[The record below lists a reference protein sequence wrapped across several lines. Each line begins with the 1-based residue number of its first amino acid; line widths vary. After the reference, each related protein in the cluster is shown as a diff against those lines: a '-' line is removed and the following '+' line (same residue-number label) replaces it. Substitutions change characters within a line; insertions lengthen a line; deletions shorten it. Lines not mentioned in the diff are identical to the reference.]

1 MHLDHLPGSFF
12 GPPTLVDLVRH
23 RAMHQP
29 HDLAF
34 GYLHEGD
41 DEYTPLTN
49 SELDRRAR
57 AVAAWLE
64 DKGLVGERAMLLYP
78 PGLDFIVAFFGCL
91 YAGVTAVPVY
101 PPRKNRSVL
110 RVQAIADDCAAKV
123 ALTNTDVMERI
134 EGPLEDAPS
143 LKSLHWLDTNLI
155 HDGAELDWI
164 MPDIHGETL
173 AFLQYTSGSTG
184 TPKGVML
191 NHANLLHNSAQIAYA
206 FENTRSGTGV
216 FWLPNY
222 HDMGLIGGILQ
233 PLYVGRP
240 NILMSPMSFLQRPFK
255 WLSAI
260 TRYGA
265 TVSGGPN
272 FAYDLCVK
280 KIKPEQVAQLD
291 LSTWKV
297 AFNGAEPVRP
307 ETLDAF
313 VEKFGPCGFRREAFY
328 PCFGL
333 AEATLIVTGGFMTL
347 APTQTYFDAQMLK
360 KGWAVEVAA
369 DAPHAQEMVGNG
381 TTLQDQVVAIV
392 NPDTENICK
401 EGEVGEIWSRGPSMA
416 EGYWGRPEFSDATFR
431 AVIKDLGA
439 GPFFRTGDLGFTW
452 KDELYVSGRL
462 KDMIIWHGVNIY
474 PQDVETTIQ
483 RCHPQARKDAGAVF
497 AVEKDGKEILV
508 VVQEAERSRE
518 PDYAGLV
525 DAIRR
530 DVSVQHEL
538 PLDYVVL
545 IKHGSIPKTS
555 SGKIQRHACRED
567 FLAGTLNVV
576 AYWNAA
582 ENTLV
587 VPEPAKVRDEDAAP
601 EARELIQAGAISQE
615 KDGRAVAEAHD
626 APEVLA
632 QVPGLE
638 ERGRAILYP
647 GFLPVENH
655 GLVTPEMAAQRSA
668 ITAAAVAIK
677 AGEACAAGGNAPAL
691 GVPKQQVMIGA
702 TTVNQLATPA
712 WEEDDADLDVS
723 LDNCGAGE
731 DFAATDRQQMLRELN
746 LEGLPEDLA
755 TTENA
760 EKIAKIVLHHVR
772 KVARERAAGLTL
784 MTAITELGM
793 DSLERMDILA
803 AIEETFGGRFPEMVL
818 QDLITGKDLV
828 EAICKY
834 MGTSPQLRQV
844 LAHGVA
850 AAVSEADAK
859 TPARREAEVPEEYYV
874 FEKSF
879 EYQQL
884 MQTMQ
889 ASMASGLRNPYFSV
903 HEGLA
908 KDTTVMGGKEF
919 IHFASYNYLGL
930 SSDAEVIAE
939 TQKAVEKY
947 GTSASASRLVSGE
960 KDLHQA
966 FEREMAEFIGVEDAL
981 IFSAGHHL
989 NESVI
994 GHLLGPGDLIM
1005 HDALAHNSIIM
1016 GAKLSG
1022 ATRRPFDHN
1031 DWRMA
1036 DALLT
1041 RYRGEYRRVLI
1052 ALEGVYS
1059 MDGDIAPVPEF
1070 MELKK
1075 RHKAYLYVDEAHS
1088 LGTLGSRGAGVCD
1101 YYGLDPNDGDLWM
1114 GTISKSFGSCGGF
1127 VAGRKSMI
1135 QYLKYTTPGFVF
1147 SAAIS
1152 PPSTAAALAS
1162 LRKLRREPGLVKR
1175 LHENAALFL
1184 KLAKKAGFNTGLSDG
1199 TPVIPIIFGNS
1210 QLSLLMAQRLYER
1223 GINVQPILYPA
1234 VEEKAARLR
1243 FFMTAVHTEEQIR
1256 YTVKALAEEMQKAE
1270 C

>member
-1 MHLDHLPGSFF
+1 
-12 GPPTLVDLVRH
+12 
-23 RAMHQP
+23 MHQP

-41 DEYTPLTN
+41 DDYTPLTN

-64 DKGLVGERAMLLYP
+64 DKGLVGQRALLLYP

-101 PPRKNRSVL
+101 PPRKNRSVF
-110 RVQAIADDCAAKV
+110 RVQAIADDCAAQV
-123 ALTNTDVMERI
+123 ALTNTDVMERL

-143 LKSLHWLDTNLI
+143 LKSLHWLDTNQI
-155 HDGAELDWI
+155 HEGAELDWI

-191 NHANLLHNSAQIAYA
+191 NHANLLHNSAQIGFA
-206 FENTRSGTGV
+206 FENSRSGLGV
-216 FWLPNY
+216 FWLPSY

-297 AFNGAEPVRP
+297 AFNGAEPIRP

-333 AEATLIVTGGFMTL
+333 AEATLIVTGGFMPCG
-347 APTQTYFDAQMLK
+347 PTQKFFDAELLK
-360 KGWAVEVAA
+360 KGWAVEVGR
-369 DAPHAQEMVGNG
+369 DAPRAQEMVGNG
-381 TTLQDQVVAIV
+381 TTFPDQVVAIV

-401 EGEVGEIWSRGPSMA
+401 DGEVGEIWARGPSMA
-416 EGYWGRPEFSDATFR
+416 QGYWGRPDFSDATFR
-431 AVIKDLGA
+431 ATIKDLGA

-452 KDELYVSGRL
+452 KGELYVSGRL

-483 RCHPQARKDAGAVF
+483 KCHPQARKDGGAVF

-518 PDYAGLV
+518 PDLAGLV
-525 DAIRR
+525 EAIRKS
-530 DVSVQHEL
+530 VSVQHEL
-538 PLDYVVL
+538 PLDYIVL

-567 FLAGTLNVV
+567 FLAGTLSVV

-582 ENTLV
+582 ENQV
-587 VPEPAKVRDEDAAP
+587 VIPDQVRGRDEDEEP
-601 EARELIQAGAISQE
+601 EVMELIQAGATTQE
-615 KDGRAVAEAHD
+615 KDGRAVAAGHD

-632 QVPGLE
+632 QVPDLA

-647 GFLPVENH
+647 GFLPVVDQ
-655 GLVTPEMAAQRSA
+655 GLVTPENSAQRAA
-668 ITAAAVAIK
+668 IQTVVAAIK
-677 AGEACAAGGNAPAL
+677 AGETDVLTAVEKNGTA
-691 GVPKQQVMIGA
+691 GVPKQRVMIGA
-702 TTVNQLATPA
+702 STGGHVSHAPE
-712 WEEDDADLDVS
+712 WEDDADLDVS

-731 DFAATDRQQMLRELN
+731 DFSATQRTQALKEALAELS

-755 TTENA
+755 NAENA
-760 EKIAKIVLHHVR
+760 EKIAKIVLFQVR
-772 KVARERAAGLTL
+772 KVARERAAGLT
-784 MTAITELGM
+784 MTTAITELGM

-803 AIEETFGGRFPEMVL
+803 AIEETFGGRFPEAVL

-828 EAICKY
+828 EAVCKY
-834 MGTSPQLRQV
+834 MGASPRMRQV
-844 LAHGVA
+844 LVHGGPVTAVESPAERIAEAKEA
-850 AAVSEADAK
+850 A
-859 TPARREAEVPEEYYV
+859 VPEEYYI

-879 EYQQL
+879 EFQQL

-889 ASMASGLRNPYFSV
+889 ASMATGLRNPYFSV

-908 KDTTVMGGKEF
+908 KDTTVMDGKEF

-960 KDLHQA
+960 KDIHQA
-966 FEREMAEFIGVEDAL
+966 FEREMAEFIGVDDAL

-994 GHLLGPGDLIM
+994 GHLMGPGDLIL
-1005 HDALAHNSIIM
+1005 HDALAHNSIFM

-1036 DALLT
+1036 DDLLR
-1041 RYRGEYRRVLI
+1041 RYRGEYRRVMI

-1070 MELKK
+1070 VALKK

-1101 YYGLDPNDGDLWM
+1101 HFGLDPNDGDLWM

-1127 VAGRKSMI
+1127 VAGRKSII

-1162 LRKLRREPGLVKR
+1162 LRKLKRDPGLVKR
-1175 LHENAALFL
+1175 LHANAALFL
-1184 KLAKKAGFNTGLSDG
+1184 ELAKKAGFNTGLSDG
-1199 TPVIPIIFGNS
+1199 TPVIPIILGNS

-1223 GINVQPILYPA
+1223 GINVQPIMYPA

-1256 YTVKALAEEMQKAE
+1256 YTINTLADEMKKIGNE
-1270 C
+1270 K